1 MIDCTVC
8 KKEIRSNNMTRHMRT
23 HSKAPY
29 KKDKQVDAKLDA
41 VVNDKKGTNFFTTF
55 QSHVKQE
62 LSDRLCN
69 IDEIKQYIM

>member
-29 KKDKQVDAKLDA
+29 KKDKQVEAKLDA
-41 VVNDKKGTNFFTTF
+41 VVNDKKRYKLFYDF
-55 QSHVKQE
+55 SKP
-62 LSDRLCN
+62 R
-69 IDEIKQYIM
+69 